1 MRSKS
6 KSTEASS
13 WCCRVFADHYEQA
26 GERGLAVLVLES
38 THQGARFVLQSRA
51 AAVRD
56 EEEVRTQVPVSLVT
70 ESDIF
75 YCPWCGRK
83 LSSWYAKDWKRLIR
97 AGVFSISIRAGE

>member
-1 MRSKS
+1 
-6 KSTEASS
+6 
-13 WCCRVFADHYEQA
+13 
-26 GERGLAVLVLES
+26 
-38 THQGARFVLQSRA
+38 
-51 AAVRD
+51 VRD